1 MMIIFSSVQTSR
13 VILVKTSLKK
23 MKILNVKQNFESK
36 RFFKLM
42 QAVRK
47 ECHFNEMLFS
57 KKQTEK

>member
-1 MMIIFSSVQTSR
+1 
-13 VILVKTSLKK
+13 